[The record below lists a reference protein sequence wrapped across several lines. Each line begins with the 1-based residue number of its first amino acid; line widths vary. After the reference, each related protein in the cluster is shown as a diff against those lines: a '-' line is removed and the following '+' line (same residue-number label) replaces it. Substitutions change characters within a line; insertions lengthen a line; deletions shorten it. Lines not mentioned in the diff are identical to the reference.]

1 MNRSLINSAFT
12 YSLAFVWI
20 INGLFCKIM
29 NLVPRHKQIVSRIL
43 GREYADELTIAI
55 GFLEV
60 LMAVW
65 IISGYKRRLCA
76 TAQIVAVVIM
86 NSIEFILASDL
97 LLWGKL
103 NALFAFFFILV
114 IALHELYYTN

>member
-1 MNRSLINSAFT
+1 
-12 YSLAFVWI
+12 
-20 INGLFCKIM
+20 M

-43 GREYADELTIAI
+43 GREYADEFTIGI

-65 IISGYKRRLCA
+65 IISRYKRRLCA

-114 IALHELYYTN
+114 IALHELYCTTE